1 MSQNNPSSTIFLD
14 PAQINVKVGG
24 TFELV
29 VGMNAK
35 QEAVA
40 STDIIVQYDETKI
53 SPILRTKPG
62 DIFPI
67 VQAKILYPGRLYI
80 YGLQQDPS
88 SSTLGQGVVGTVTFQ
103 TIKSGQT
110 ELRVECDGN
119 KNSTHIVRSRDLAD
133 IVDCAST
140 KNHTST
146 VTIENSSVLGTS
158 SQYSNLNMIVV
169 ALTILALCLA
179 VYIWRTLFRRKYKI
193 KK

>member
-88 SSTLGQGVVGTVTFQ
+88 SATLGQGVVGTVTFQ

-110 ELRVECDGN
+110 ELRVECNGN

-146 VTIENSSVLGTS
+146 VTIDNSSVLGTS
-158 SQYSNLNMIVV
+158 SQFSNLNVIIVV
-169 ALTILALCLA
+169 LAILALFFAMYL
-179 VYIWRTLFRRKYKI
+179 WSKLFRRKYKI
-193 KK
+193 NK